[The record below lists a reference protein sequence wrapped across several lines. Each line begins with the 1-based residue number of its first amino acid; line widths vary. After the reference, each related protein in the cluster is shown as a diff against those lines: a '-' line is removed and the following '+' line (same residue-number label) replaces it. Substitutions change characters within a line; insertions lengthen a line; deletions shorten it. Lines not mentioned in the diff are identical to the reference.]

1 MSQSTVLDKLRSLLD
16 LRLVRTPRLKPR
28 PEGGK
33 GGRRFAARGEEQIL
47 DGLLSGL
54 TGVPKIY
61 VDIGASDGLKLSN
74 TAKLAIRGWS
84 GVAFEFDP
92 GRVAT
97 FARAY
102 RDLPQVRI
110 CRTKVTP
117 KNVIAFLDSYAV
129 PRDFGVLSLDI
140 DSYDHF
146 VLEALLALYRPKVII
161 AEINEKI
168 PPPLDFTVL
177 FDEGHGWDGSHFYG
191 QSISRL
197 AVLARRCGY
206 AIHALEYNNAFLVD
220 ANAYGKRGLTA
231 REAYER
237 GYLNRPDRRREFPWN
252 RDVEELLSLSA
263 EDAVQ
268 FLNRR
273 FAPYAGRYSL
283 SIGADG
289 PLPL

>member
-1 MSQSTVLDKLRSLLD
+1 MSHSTVLDKLRSLLD
-16 LRLVRTPRLKPR
+16 LRLVRTPRLKLR
-28 PEGGK
+28 PGDAN
-33 GGRRFAARGEEQIL
+33 GGRRFAARAEEQIL
-47 DGLLSGL
+47 GGLLEGL
-54 TGVPKIY
+54 TGVTKFY

-74 TAKLAIRGWS
+74 TATLAIRGWS

-102 RDLPQVRI
+102 RDLPEVRI
-110 CRTKVTP
+110 CRAKVTP

-129 PRDFGVLSLDI
+129 PTGFGVLSLDI

-146 VLEALLALYRPKVII
+146 VLEALLARYRPKVII

-177 FDEGHGWDGSHFYG
+177 FDDAHGWDGSHFYG
-191 QSISRL
+191 QSICRL
-197 AVLARRCGY
+197 AALAKRCGY

-231 REAYER
+231 REAYEK
-237 GYLNRPDRRREFPWN
+237 GYLNRPDRLREFPWN
-252 RDVEELLSLSA
+252 RDVEAVLTLPA
-263 EDAVQ
+263 ADAIE

-283 SIGADG
+283 SIGTDG
-289 PLPL
+289 PPL